1 MFLKDYNKT
10 AMILKDQK
18 ISYAQLLNNIACFSN
33 YLEGDLKK
41 LAIFCENRFEWV
53 YAFYASWSKNAIVVP
68 IDFMSSAEDISF
80 ILNDC
85 KPEVIVYSNQTSEI
99 CDKVCSDLS
108 FNIKRINVDEIRI
121 DDKNDKILF
130 PSPDKDKTA
139 VIIYTSGTT
148 GSPKGVM
155 LSFDNLLVNI
165 EAVTEDVVVYEP
177 NDRVLVLLPLHHIFP
192 LIGTV
197 VSPLKIGATIIFSPT
212 MAAEDLMETLQKN
225 QITMIIS
232 VPRFYSIIRKSIKE
246 KIEKNKIA
254 KLLFRLAEKKDS
266 LSFSRKI
273 FKSVHKKFGSN
284 IKYMVSGGAALD
296 KEVAKDLRTL
306 GFEVLEGYG
315 MTECAPMITFTKP
328 GKVVIGSA
336 GQPLKTNEVKIV
348 EGEILNRGR
357 NVMQGYY
364 NRPDE
369 TDAIIKNGWLYTGDL
384 GYLDDENRLFITGR
398 KKEIIILS
406 NGKNINPEEIENKLT
421 SMSDV
426 INEVGV
432 YEKADM
438 LYAVMYCDEVKVKQ
452 SGIENLEEFL
462 RWNVIDKYNQSVTPY
477 KKVMKFLIVNEPLP
491 RTRLSKLKRFL
502 LPQLEVKDNSRQDK
516 IPEPVFQEYTVIKE
530 FIQQQKELTVH
541 AYDHLEIDLGLD
553 SLDKVNLEVFLE
565 QTFGVKMNEK
575 EILSFPNILKLA
587 ESIKEHKTK
596 LAVEVIDWGKI
607 LQEELDIKLPQS
619 WFTHNL
625 MKHAAKIFLNLY
637 FRLKSEGLENI
648 PEGPFILAPNH
659 QSFLDGLFV
668 AVFLKNKMLKKTYFY
683 AKEKHVQNR
692 ILKFIA
698 DKSNVIVMDL
708 SDLKSSLQKLA
719 EVLRNGRNLIIFPEG
734 TRSFTGELG
743 DFKKTF
749 AILSRELNIPVVP
762 VAIDGAVK
770 ALPRGTIIPRP
781 FKKVRVKFLK
791 PIMPSGHSYESLRD
805 AVFEKVSAH
814 LNLIKPDSDYS
825 K

>member
-10 AMILKDQK
+10 AMILKDQQ
-18 ISYAQLLNNIACFSN
+18 ISYSQLLNNVASFSKH
-33 YLEGDLKK
+33 LEGEVNKV
-41 LAIFCENRFEWV
+41 AIFCENRFEWI
-53 YAFYASWSKNAIVVP
+53 YAFYASWYKNAIVVP
-68 IDFMSSAEDISF
+68 IDFMSSADDVAF

-85 KPEVIVYSNQTSEI
+85 KPEVIIYSNQTSE
-99 CDKVCSDLS
+99 VCGKACSVLQY
-108 FNIKRINVDEIRI
+108 NIKKINVDEIQAEEQ
-121 DDKNDKILF
+121 NVSVSF
-130 PSPDKDKTA
+130 PIPDKDKVA

-148 GSPKGVM
+148 GLPKGVM

-192 LIGTV
+192 LVGTGV
-197 VSPLKIGATIIFSPT
+197 APLKIGATIVFSPS

-225 QITMIIS
+225 RITMIIS
-232 VPRFYSIIRKSIKE
+232 VPRFYSIIRKGIKE

-254 KLLFRLAEKKDS
+254 KFLFGLAEKKNS
-266 LSFSRKI
+266 LTFSRKV
-273 FKSVHKKFGSN
+273 FKSVHKKFGGS

-315 MTECAPMITFTKP
+315 MTECAPMITFTRP
-328 GKVVIGSA
+328 GKVFIGSA

-348 EGEILNRGR
+348 DGEIVNRGR
-357 NVMQGYY
+357 NVMLGYY
-364 NRPDE
+364 NRPEE
-369 TDAIIKNGWLYTGDL
+369 TEAVIKDGWLYTGDL
-384 GYLDDENRLFITGR
+384 GYLDEEKRLFITGR

-406 NGKNINPEEIENKLT
+406 NGKNINPEEIENKLA

-432 YEKADM
+432 FEKADM
-438 LYAVMYCDEVKVKQ
+438 LHALIYCDDVKVKQ
-452 SGIENLEEFL
+452 AGIESVEEYL
-462 RWNVIDKYNQSVTPY
+462 KWNVIDKYNQAVTPY
-477 KKVMKFLIVNEPLP
+477 KKVMKFSVVEEPLP
-491 RTRLSKLKRFL
+491 RTRLSKVKRFL
-502 LPQLEVKDNSRQDK
+502 LPQLEAKDKSQQEK
-516 IPEPVFQEYTVIKE
+516 IPEPVFQEYILIKE
-530 FIQQQKELTVH
+530 FIQQQKEITVH
-541 AYDHLEIDLGLD
+541 PYDHLEIDLGLD

-575 EILSFPNILKLA
+575 EILSYPNVLKLA
-587 ESIKEHKTK
+587 ESIQEHKTK
-596 LAVEVIDWGKI
+596 LAVEAIDWGKI
-607 LQEELDIKLPQS
+607 LREELNVKLPES

-625 MKHAAKIFLNLY
+625 MKHAAKIFLKMY
-637 FRLKSEGLENI
+637 FHLKSEGLENL

-668 AVFLKNKMLKKTYFY
+668 TVFLKNKILKKTYFY
-683 AKEKHVQNR
+683 AKEKHVRNK

-708 SDLKSSLQKLA
+708 SDLKSSLRKLA

-749 AILSRELNIPVVP
+749 AILSRELNVPVVP
-762 VAIDGAVK
+762 VAIEGANK
-770 ALPRGTIIPRP
+770 ALPRGKIFPRP
-781 FKKVRVKFLK
+781 FKEVKVKFLK
-791 PIMPSGHSYESLRD
+791 PILPSEHSYESLRD
-805 AVFEKVSAH
+805 AVFEKVSSH
-814 LNLIKPDSDYS
+814 LNLSKPNS
-825 K
+825 KKS

>member
-10 AMILKDQK
+10 AMILKDQH
-18 ISYAQLLNNIACFSN
+18 ITYNQLLNNIVSFSS
-33 YLEGDLKK
+33 YLDDGVNKV
-41 LAIFCENRFEWV
+41 AIFCENRFEWI
-53 YAFYASWSKNAIVVP
+53 YAFYAGWYKNAVIVP
-68 IDFMSSAEDISF
+68 IDFMSSPEDVSF

-85 KPEVIVYSNQTSEI
+85 KPEVIVYSNQTSE
-99 CDKVCSDLS
+99 VCNKACSALTYQ
-108 FNIKRINVDEIRI
+108 IKRINVDEIKLEQQNNQI
-121 DDKNDKILF
+121 SFPVPDKN
-130 PSPDKDKTA
+130 KTS

-148 GSPKGVM
+148 GLPKGVM
-155 LSFDNLLVNI
+155 LSFDNILVNI

-177 NDRVLVLLPLHHIFP
+177 DDRVLVLLPLHHIFP
-192 LIGTV
+192 LVGTV
-197 VSPLKIGATIIFSPT
+197 VAPLKIGATIVFSPS
-212 MAAEDLMETLQKN
+212 MAADDLMATLQEN
-225 QITMIIS
+225 RITMIIS
-232 VPRFYSIIRKSIKE
+232 VPRFYSIIRKGIKE
-246 KIEKNKIA
+246 KIDKSKIA
-254 KLLFRLAEKKDS
+254 KLLFSLAEKKNS

-273 FKSVHKKFGSN
+273 FKSVHKKFGGN

-336 GQPLKTNEVKIV
+336 GQPLKTNEVKIID
-348 EGEILNRGR
+348 GEIVNRGR

-364 NRPDE
+364 NRPEE
-369 TDAIIKNGWLYTGDL
+369 TESIIKDGWLYTGDL
-384 GYLDDENRLFITGR
+384 GYLDEDNRLFVTGR

-426 INEVGV
+426 ISEVGV
-432 YEKADM
+432 FEKADM
-438 LYAVMYCDEVKVKQ
+438 LHAVICCDEVKIKQ
-452 SGIENLEEFL
+452 AGIDNIEEYL
-462 RWNVIDKYNQSVTPY
+462 KWNVIDKYNQNVTPY
-477 KKVMKFLIVNEPLP
+477 KKVMKFSVTTEPLP

-502 LPQLEVKDNSRQDK
+502 LPQYEVKSK
-516 IPEPVFQEYTVIKE
+516 SKSEKFPEPIFQEYILIKD
-530 FIQQQKELTVH
+530 FIQQQKGISVH
-541 AYDHLEIDLGLD
+541 PNDHIEIDLGLD

-565 QTFGVKMNEK
+565 QTFGIKLNEK
-575 EILSFPNILKLA
+575 EILNQQNIIGLA
-587 ESIKEHKTK
+587 EYVRERKTK
-596 LAVEVIDWGKI
+596 LAVEAIDWGKI
-607 LQEELDIKLPQS
+607 LREELNVQLPVS

-625 MKHAAKIFLNLY
+625 MKHAAKIFLRLY
-637 FRLKSEGLENI
+637 FRLKSEGLENL
-648 PEGPFILAPNH
+648 PDGPFILAPNH

-668 AVFLKNKMLKKTYFY
+668 AVFLKNKILKKTYFY
-683 AKEKHVQNR
+683 AKEKHVKNK

-708 SDLKSSLQKLA
+708 TDLKSSLRKLA

-734 TRSFTGELG
+734 TRSFSDELG

-749 AILSRELNIPVVP
+749 AILSRELNVPVVP
-762 VAIDGAVK
+762 VAIEGANK
-770 ALPRGTIIPRP
+770 ALPRGKIFPRP
-781 FKKVRVKFLK
+781 FKKVRVNFLK

-805 AVFEKVSAH
+805 AVFEKVASQIS
-814 LNLIKPDSDYS
+814 LNKSSDKNS

>member
-1 MFLKDYNKT
+1 MFISDNKKT

-18 ISYAQLLNNIACFSN
+18 ISYSQLLNNVAYFSK
-33 YLEGDLKK
+33 YLEGDLNKV
-41 LAIFCENRFEWV
+41 AIFCENRFEWV
-53 YAFYASWSKNAIVVP
+53 YAFYAGWYKNAVVVP
-68 IDFMSSAEDISF
+68 IDFMSSAEDVSF

-85 KPEVIVYSNQTSEI
+85 KPEVIIYSNQTSEI
-99 CDKVCSDLS
+99 CDKACSDLS
-108 FNIKRINVDEIRI
+108 FNIKRINVDEIKIEER
-121 DDKNDKILF
+121 NDKISF
-130 PSPDKDKTA
+130 PIPDNNKTA

-148 GSPKGVM
+148 GLPKGVM

-177 NDRVLVLLPLHHIFP
+177 DDRVLVLLPLHHIFP
-192 LIGTV
+192 LVGTV
-197 VSPLKIGATIIFSPT
+197 VAPLKIGATIVFSPS
-212 MAAEDLMETLQKN
+212 MAAEDLMSTLQNN

-232 VPRFYSIIRKSIKE
+232 VPRFYSIIRKGIKE

-254 KLLFRLAEKKDS
+254 KLLFRLAEKKNS

-273 FKSVHKKFGSN
+273 FKSVHKKFGGH

-348 EGEILNRGR
+348 DGEIVNRGR

-364 NRPDE
+364 NRPDD
-369 TDAIIKNGWLYTGDL
+369 TNAIIKDGWLYTGDL

-406 NGKNINPEEIENKLT
+406 NGKNINPEEIENKLA

-426 INEVGV
+426 ISEVGV
-432 YEKADM
+432 FEKADM
-438 LYAVMYCDEVKVKQ
+438 LHAVIYCDEVKVKQ
-452 SGIENLEEFL
+452 AGIENINDYLK
-462 RWNVIDKYNQSVTPY
+462 WNVIDKYNQTVTPY
-477 KKVMKFLIVNEPLP
+477 KKVMKFSVVNEPLP

-502 LPQLEVKDNSRQDK
+502 LPQLEVKEKSQLEK
-516 IPEPVFQEYTVIKE
+516 IPEPVFQEYILIKD
-530 FIQQQKELTVH
+530 FIQQQKEITVH
-541 AYDHLEIDLGLD
+541 PNDHLEIDLGLD

-575 EILSFPNILKLA
+575 EILSFPNILRLA
-587 ESIKEHKTK
+587 ESVQERKTK
-596 LAVEVIDWGKI
+596 LAVEAIDWGKI
-607 LQEELDIKLPQS
+607 FQEELDVKLPES

-625 MKHAAKIFLNLY
+625 MKHAAKIFLKLY
-637 FRLKSEGLENI
+637 FRLKSEGLENL
-648 PEGPFILAPNH
+648 PEAPFILAPNH

-668 AVFLKNKMLKKTYFY
+668 AVFLKNKTLKKTYFY
-683 AKEKHVQNR
+683 AKEKHVKNR

-708 SDLKSSLQKLA
+708 SDLKTSLQKLA

-749 AILSRELNIPVVP
+749 AILSRELNVPVIP
-762 VAIDGAVK
+762 VAIEGANK
-770 ALPRGTIIPRP
+770 ALPRGKIIPRP
-781 FKKVRVKFLK
+781 FKKVKVKFLN
-791 PIMPSGHSYESLRD
+791 PIMPSNHSYESLRD
-805 AVFEKVSAH
+805 TVFEKVSDY
-814 LNLIKPDSDYS
+814 LSSNKTDSNNS
-825 K
+825 I